1 MKSASPALPSVLLS
15 ALLLVA
21 SQVAHATTLQ
31 EAWQAAQQH
40 DREFAAAQ
48 AAHQA
53 GDARREQA
61 RALWRPSVM
70 LSATAGK
77 MSNDTHTTGAQFAA
91 PGFGQ
96 SNGVNF
102 DTSIDTGTMTRYTL
116 SAKQPLLSRE
126 RLAQSRQ
133 LSLSADVA
141 EAEWQNAR
149 QSLMLRVAERYFDV
163 VVASENLRLLRQQ
176 DKAVERTFNEARDRY
191 KLGSSPVTDTHE
203 AQARAETVKAQVLAA
218 ETDLQIRQIALT
230 DLTGIAP
237 DSMALMQ
244 PDATPAPQG
253 LLPLDHWLKAAD
265 QNNPA
270 LRMQAKSQDVAE
282 EEAAKHSAA
291 GAPSVD
297 LVAQMGRDRLH
308 GSGDYGSAENT
319 SSNRMIGV
327 QLNIP
332 LFTGG
337 YRSAKHEEAL
347 RMVDKARADGDHL
360 RQQIALQ
367 TRSAWLGITTGGSR
381 VAALEQALKA
391 SRARLDATRL
401 GREVGDRTTLNLLNA
416 ESDTTAA
423 ELALLQ
429 ARVALVMDHLRL
441 AALAGNLDENELTS
455 VSRTIQGATTQR

>member
-1 MKSASPALPSVLLS
+1 MKRASSALLSVLL
-15 ALLLVA
+15 ALAVQA
-21 SQVAHATTLQ
+21 SHGTTLR
-31 EAWQAAQQH
+31 EAWERAQQH
-40 DREFAAAQ
+40 DREYAAAR
-48 AAHQA
+48 AAYEA
-53 GDARREQA
+53 GNTRREQA

-70 LSATAGK
+70 LSAAAGR
-77 MSNDTHTTGAQFAA
+77 MSNDSHAAGAQFSA

-96 SNGVNF
+96 SSGVSF
-102 DTSIDTGTMTRYTL
+102 DTSIDNGTMERYTL
-116 SAKQPLLSRE
+116 SAKQPLISRE

-149 QSLMLRVAERYFDV
+149 QSLMLRVSERYFDV
-163 VVASENLRLLRQQ
+163 VLASDTLRLLRQQ
-176 DKAVERTFNEARDRY
+176 DMAVERMLNEARDRY
-191 KLGSSPVTDTHE
+191 KLGTSPITDTHE
-203 AQARAETVKAQVLAA
+203 AQARAETVKAQVLMA
-218 ETDLQIRQIALT
+218 ETDLQIKQLAFT
-230 DLTGIAP
+230 DLTGIGP
-237 DSMALMQ
+237 NDMALMQ
-244 PDATPAPQG
+244 PDADSAPQG
-253 LLPLDHWLKAAD
+253 LLPFDHWLKAAD

-270 LRMQAKSQDVAE
+270 LRMQAKGLEAAE

-291 GAPSVD
+291 GAPSLD

-347 RMVDKARADGDHL
+347 HMVDKARADGDRL

-367 TRSAWLGITTGGSR
+367 TRSAWLGITTGASR
-381 VAALEQALKA
+381 VAALEQARKA
-391 SRARLDATRL
+391 SLARLDATRL
-401 GREVGDRTTLNLLNA
+401 GREVGDRTTLDLLNA
-416 ESDTTAA
+416 ENEATAA

-429 ARVALVMDHLRL
+429 ARVALVTDRLRL
-441 AALAGNLDENELTS
+441 AALAGSLDEAELES
-455 VSRTIQGATTQR
+455 VSKLVQRPATQRQ